1 MTSDAVMQLGSWATL
16 ISSRRCLK
24 VIDTFRKG
32 RAEDARAYNEVVTGW
47 SGSESVAG
55 GGGEE
60 QRVLFE

>member
-1 MTSDAVMQLGSWATL
+1 LRPTL
-16 ISSRRCLK
+16 SARSRYTLC
-24 VIDTFRKG
+24 DRKG

-55 GGGEE
+55 GGAEE